1 MRLVLIQ
8 DPVKLML
15 RWSRRLLFAV
25 GASALGYCTFVVVDS
40 RMFQQR
46 ELHQLESQL
55 RLTAVSASVT
65 PNTNGLIGRI
75 EIPRLG
81 LSTMVMEGT
90 AEATLRRAVGH
101 IAGTGLPG
109 HRGNTGIAGH
119 RDTFFLPLRNIRRED
134 AITVTTLRGQYRYR
148 VVSMKVVNPENV
160 GVLDSDG
167 GEILTLV
174 TCYPF
179 YFVGSA
185 QERFIVRAERVME

>member
-1 MRLVLIQ
+1 MRLVLTE
-8 DPVKLML
+8 DPVKLVL
-15 RWSRRLLFAV
+15 CWTRRLLFAT
-25 GASALGYCTFVVVDS
+25 AALALGYCAFVLADS
-40 RMFQQR
+40 RMFQHR
-46 ELHQLESQL
+46 ERRQLESQL
-55 RLTAVSASVT
+55 RLTAVSASVS

-90 AEATLRRAVGH
+90 AEATLRHAVGH

-109 HRGNTGIAGH
+109 HRGNAAIAGH

-134 AITVTTLRGQYRYR
+134 VITVTTLLGEYRYR
-148 VVSMKVVNPENV
+148 VVSIKVVNPENV
-160 GVLDSDG
+160 AVLDSDG
-167 GEILTLV
+167 SEILTLV

-185 QERFIVRAERVME
+185 QERFIVRAERVI